1 MPEDYHR
8 PNSCQLSAPHNISF
22 RRQCGSFA
30 AIDHVAVDS
39 FRSLHLATTG
49 RSTRAAGDCRSPTAD
64 LRAAIGYNTL
74 RWQNEMLEWSA
85 YLGLFLA
92 AFGAAT
98 ILPFQSEPVLV
109 GLLLAG
115 EFSPVRLIL
124 VASVGNVLG
133 AAVNWGLGRCIERYR
148 DKSWFPVKEPQLQRA
163 EGWYRRF
170 GRWSLLLSWMPL
182 FGDALT
188 VLSGVLREPFW
199 SFLILVSIAKAG
211 RYVVLAFATLG
222 VQAILGF

>member
-1 MPEDYHR
+1 
-8 PNSCQLSAPHNISF
+8 
-22 RRQCGSFA
+22 
-30 AIDHVAVDS
+30 
-39 FRSLHLATTG
+39 
-49 RSTRAAGDCRSPTAD
+49 
-64 LRAAIGYNTL
+64 
-74 RWQNEMLEWSA
+74 MLEWSA

-148 DKSWFPVKEPQLQRA
+148 DKAWFPVKEAQLQRA

-188 VLSGVLREPFW
+188 ALSGVLREPFW

-211 RYVVLAFATLG
+211 RYVVLAFATVG
-222 VQAILGF
+222 AKAVFAF